1 MLGEILVDPQTST
14 LEEEAERGWAV
25 EGEGS
30 SLSCGK
36 GPTLV
41 LYIPDSDTGSIED
54 TVLLLKRILKT
65 ISQAILEVGKLKL
78 KEEEVCQGPSDSVTD
93 KPLPSPRTPVL
104 RFFFP

>member
-1 MLGEILVDPQTST
+1 M
-14 LEEEAERGWAV
+14 

-30 SLSCGK
+30 SLSYGK

-54 TVLLLKRILKT
+54 TVLLLKSILKT
-65 ISQAILEVGKLKL
+65 ITPSILEVGKLKL

-93 KPLPSPRTPVL
+93 RPLPSPRTLVL